1 MKQVMHV
8 APHGCGARA
17 SQVFPERRVTDPIA
31 SIGHAGAAMHATRA
45 LAADAAAPASG
56 AVAAQAMPPS
66 EALLARVQ
74 AGLEEARALGAE
86 AERAAA
92 MVRSGES
99 SDVEGVLLATRKAD
113 AAFQMLQAV
122 RNAMLEAYAQVR
134 DIRA

>member
-1 MKQVMHV
+1 MQPGESGRVLTRTT
-8 APHGCGARA
+8 ARL
-17 SQVFPERRVTDPIA
+17 
-31 SIGHAGAAMHATRA
+31 G
-45 LAADAAAPASG
+45 
-56 AVAAQAMPPS
+56 
-66 EALLARVQ
+66 
-74 AGLEEARALGAE
+74 RALGAE

-92 MVRSGES
+92 LVRSGES

>member
-1 MKQVMHV
+1 
-8 APHGCGARA
+8 
-17 SQVFPERRVTDPIA
+17 
-31 SIGHAGAAMHATRA
+31 MHATRA

-56 AVAAQAMPPS
+56 AVAAPAIPPS